1 MGAQLGCPSSMRV
14 DPPTRAISMRVDRQT
29 RATLLPV
36 SLPAVQSC
44 RALARMTPM
53 PRRRLLVVAAVLLAA
68 ASTAGG
74 LVASAAGGAPP
85 RPGAAMR
92 PRKPQTASALVWRA
106 HELGPASLSAV
117 ACASTT
123 RCFAFGLGGAFL
135 ASDDGGRA
143 WTVSRLT
150 VTARLTV
157 LATTC
162 PTASECVAVAERAT
176 SGASRAAP
184 AGVALVSHDAGGSWQ
199 VATVRGPAVS
209 FLGGLSCPGPAICA
223 ATAADPL
230 VTRASGFL
238 LESADGGTTW
248 TLRRSGP
255 LGGLRGALAC
265 WNPLRC
271 VASGGPT
278 GIVTTSNGGRRW
290 TSGRLPIGGGG
301 LPGVVALACPSAT
314 TCVAGGVAPHP
325 GYPVL
330 LSSNDAGA
338 DWRVAVVSAAG
349 SRQLLGDLGG
359 GSYTAVSCSG
369 SRCAAVGDTI
379 PEVGLVAESTDGGR
393 TWVERALGPGGSFAA
408 LACGAASGCLA
419 AGTTANG
426 AATLAVLGP
435 DLLGPK
441 GWSEP
446 YVGPGTDWSALSCPT
461 SLDCVAA
468 GAAGPVPV
476 ATAAMVTLD
485 GGAHWSPARLPAG
498 LLGITALACPTT
510 TRCLALADVAAS
522 RQLQQE
528 GNGSVTAVLAS
539 SDGGVDWGRVLLPG
553 GPALLDA
560 LSCPTMSV
568 CVAVGATPQR
578 PGGGQVDVVLRTTDG
593 GARWHTV
600 AVPPFPPPPA
610 PGTSGSEILGA
621 GLTSVSC
628 FSARSCLAGGP
639 AGVLSTT
646 DGAHWRVVEQTPGPT
661 SGGVVS
667 GGILFGELQLLACA
681 DRDRC
686 LGAFS
691 TPSGED
697 LRRSTDGG
705 RTWRTVASGPL
716 DLTAISCPSPGVC
729 FAAGSG
735 RHGGLV
741 LESMDAGRTFEA
753 APLPA
758 LVGAPLPA
766 VAAPSYTALACARAT
781 ACMALGAGAVG
792 EVATATSG

>member
-1 MGAQLGCPSSMRV
+1 
-14 DPPTRAISMRVDRQT
+14 
-29 RATLLPV
+29 
-36 SLPAVQSC
+36 
-44 RALARMTPM
+44 MTPM

-68 ASTAGG
+68 PSTAGG
-74 LVASAAGGAPP
+74 LVASAASGAPRSP
-85 RPGAAMR
+85 AAAVR
-92 PRKPQTASALVWRA
+92 PRKAPTASTLVWRA

-117 ACASTT
+117 ACAGAT

-135 ASDDGGRA
+135 TSDDGGRS
-143 WTVSRLT
+143 WTASRLAL
-150 VTARLTV
+150 TARLTV

-162 PTASECVAVAERAT
+162 PTATECVAVADRAT
-176 SGASRAAP
+176 SDSSHATP
-184 AGVALVSHDAGGSWQ
+184 QGVALVSHDAGGSWQ

-209 FLGGLSCPGPAICA
+209 FLGGLSCPGPATCA
-223 ATAADPL
+223 ATSADPGA
-230 VTRASGFL
+230 TRPSGFL
-238 LESADGGTTW
+238 LESTDGGASW
-248 TLRRSGP
+248 TFRRQGP
-255 LGGLRGALAC
+255 TGGLRGALAC
-265 WNPLRC
+265 QSPLRC
-271 VASGGPT
+271 VAAGGSA
-278 GIVTTSNGGRRW
+278 GIVTTSDGGRRW

-301 LPGVVALACPSAT
+301 LPGVVALACPSDAA
-314 TCVAGGVAPHP
+314 CVAGGVAPHP

-330 LSSNDAGA
+330 LSSRDGGA
-338 DWRVAVVSAAG
+338 DWRIASMSVTG

-393 TWVERALGPGGSFAA
+393 TWTERALGPGGSFAA
-408 LACGAASGCLA
+408 LACRPAIACLA

-426 AATLAVLGP
+426 AATLAVLGT
-435 DLLGPK
+435 K

-446 YVGPGTDWSALSCPT
+446 YVGLGTDWSALSCPT
-461 SLDCVAA
+461 SLECVAA
-468 GAAGPVPV
+468 GAEGPVPV
-476 ATAAMVTLD
+476 GAAAMVTLD

-510 TRCLALADVAAS
+510 TRCVALADVAAS
-522 RQLQQE
+522 RQLQQD
-528 GNGSVTAVLAS
+528 GNASVTAVLAS
-539 SDGGVDWGRVLLPG
+539 SDGGVDWGRVPLPG

-560 LSCPTMSV
+560 LSCPTTSV

-578 PGGGQVDVVLRTTDG
+578 PGGSRADVALRTTDG
-593 GARWHTV
+593 GARWLTV
-600 AVPPFPPPPA
+600 AVPSFPPAPA
-610 PGTSGSEILGA
+610 PGTSGSEILGG

-646 DGAHWRVVEQTPGPT
+646 DGVHWRVVEQTPGPT

-697 LRRSTDGG
+697 LRRSIDGG
-705 RTWRTVASGPL
+705 RTWHTVASGPL

-735 RHGGLV
+735 HHGALV
-741 LESMDAGRTFEA
+741 LESMDGGRTFEA

-758 LVGAPLPA
+758 LSSAPLPA
-766 VAAPSYTALACARAT
+766 IAAPSYTALGCAGAT

-792 EVATATSG
+792 EVAVATSGRPRAQEPR